1 MTVPALIIAGLIA
14 IAAAAA
20 VVVFVVLRQSA
31 RNTAQ
36 LNQEMREAFALL
48 SRDALRETNASLLQS
63 NTSLLQ
69 TAEQSLRARQEA
81 IDELIKPVRETLDK
95 VQQQVVRA
103 DRDREGSFRAVKEQ
117 LTSLAQSQELLRQS
131 ADGLSRS
138 LRSPNTRGKW
148 GEIQLKRI
156 VELAGMLER
165 CDFELQASTPDSRLR
180 PDLTVRLPGN
190 TRIVVDSK
198 VPIDAYLRAVEAQT
212 EESRN
217 RSLDEHASMVR
228 GHVKTLGNKR
238 YWDQFEGHSPE
249 FVVMFLPLEPLMS
262 SAFERDPELLEF
274 AARENVVIATPMTL
288 LALLRAVAFGWQ
300 QQDIAKNA
308 EEIRDAGQEL
318 CDRLVKML
326 AHFDE
331 VGAHLGGAV
340 DSFNKTVGSFDRR
353 VMPSVRRFQELKV
366 PQAEQLALPVERSST
381 VRVFAAPQLPGDA
394 DDDGT

>member
-1 MTVPALIIAGLIA
+1 MTLPALIIAGA
-14 IAAAAA
+14 VAVAAASAII
-20 VVVFVVLRQSA
+20 VFLVLRQSA
-31 RNTAQ
+31 RTTAEIQ
-36 LNQEMREAFALL
+36 QEMRDAFAAL
-48 SRDALRETNASLLQS
+48 SRDALRDTNASLLQ
-63 NTSLLQ
+63 
-69 TAEQSLRARQEA
+69 TADHALRARQEA
-81 IDELIKPVRETLDK
+81 IDELIKPVRETLDR

-117 LTSLAQSQELLRQS
+117 LASLAQAQELLRQS

-165 CDFELQASTPDSRLR
+165 CDFELQESTPDTRLR

-198 VPIDAYLRAVEAQT
+198 VPIDAYLRAVEAPT
-212 EESRN
+212 EEHRN
-217 RSLDEHASMVR
+217 RQLDEHAAMVR

-238 YWDQFEGHSPE
+238 YWDQFDGHSPE

-262 SAFERDPELLEF
+262 AAFERDPELLEF

-300 QQDIAKNA
+300 QQDIARNA

-326 AHFDE
+326 AHFDDA
-331 VGAHLGGAV
+331 GAHLGGAV
-340 DSFNKTVGSFDRR
+340 DAFNKAVGSFDRR

-366 PQAEQLALPVERSST
+366 PQADQLALPVERSPI
-381 VRVFAAPQLPGDA
+381 VRAFAAPALPGHEGDE
-394 DDDGT
+394 DS

>member
-1 MTVPALIIAGLIA
+1 MTLPALIIAGV

-20 VVVFVVLRQSA
+20 SGIVVFLLLRQSA
-31 RNTAQ
+31 KATSQ
-36 LNQEMREAFALL
+36 VHQEMRDAFASL
-48 SRDALRETNASLLQS
+48 SRDALRDTNASLLQ
-63 NTSLLQ
+63 
-69 TAEQSLRARQEA
+69 TADQQLRARQEA
-81 IDELIKPVRETLDK
+81 IDELIKPVRDTLDK

-103 DRDREGSFRAVKEQ
+103 DRDREGSYRAVREQ
-117 LTSLAQSQELLRQS
+117 LTSLAVSQEQLRQS

-165 CDFELQASTPDSRLR
+165 CDFDLQASTPDSRLR

-190 TRIVVDSK
+190 TRIVVDAK
-198 VPIDAYLRAVEAQT
+198 VPIESYMKAVEAT
-212 EESRN
+212 SEETRN
-217 RSLDEHASMVR
+217 RHLDEHAAMVR
-228 GHVKTLGNKR
+228 SHVKTLGNKK

-262 SAFERDPELLEF
+262 AAFERDGELLEF

-331 VGAHLGGAV
+331 VGSHLGGAV

-366 PQAEQLALPVERSST
+366 PQAEQLALPVERSPV
-381 VRVFAAPQLPGDA
+381 VRVFAAPQLPGDP

>member
-1 MTVPALIIAGLIA
+1 MTLPAPILAGVIALVA
-14 IAAAAA
+14 VVAAAS
-20 VVVFVVLRQSA
+20 VIVFFVLRQSA
-31 RNTAQ
+31 QTAAR
-36 LNQEMREAFALL
+36 LNQEMRDAFAAL
-48 SRDALRETNASLLQS
+48 SRDALRDTNA
-63 NTSLLQ
+63 SLLQ
-69 TAEQSLRARQEA
+69 TAEQTLRARQEA
-81 IDELIKPVRETLDK
+81 IDELIKPVRDTLDK

-103 DRDREGSFRAVKEQ
+103 DRDREGSYRAVKEQ
-117 LTSLAQSQELLRQS
+117 LTSLALSQEQLRQS

-212 EESRN
+212 EELRN
-217 RSLDEHASMVR
+217 RHLDEHALMVR

-331 VGAHLGGAV
+331 VGANLGGAV

-366 PQAEQLALPVERSST
+366 PQAEQLALPVERSPKIRAF
-381 VRVFAAPQLPGDA
+381 VAPLLPGEP

>member
-1 MTVPALIIAGLIA
+1 MTLPALIIAGA
-14 IAAAAA
+14 VAVAAASAII
-20 VVVFVVLRQSA
+20 VFLVLRQSA
-31 RNTAQ
+31 RTTAEIQ
-36 LNQEMREAFALL
+36 QEMRDAFAAL
-48 SRDALRETNASLLQS
+48 SRDALRDTNASLLQ
-63 NTSLLQ
+63 
-69 TAEQSLRARQEA
+69 TADHALRARQEA

-117 LTSLAQSQELLRQS
+117 LASLAQAQELLRQS

-165 CDFELQASTPDSRLR
+165 CDFELQESTPDTRLR

-198 VPIDAYLRAVEAQT
+198 VPIDAYLRAVEAAT
-212 EESRN
+212 EEHRN
-217 RSLDEHASMVR
+217 RHLDEHAAMVR
-228 GHVKTLGNKR
+228 AHVKTLGNKR

-262 SAFERDPELLEF
+262 AAFERDPELLEF

-300 QQDIAKNA
+300 QQDIARNA

-326 AHFDE
+326 AHFDDA
-331 VGAHLGGAV
+331 GAHLGGAV
-340 DSFNKTVGSFDRR
+340 DSFNKAVGSFDRR

-366 PQAEQLALPVERSST
+366 PQADQLALPVERPAI
-381 VRVFAAPQLPGDA
+381 VRSFKAPALPGEP

>member
-1 MTVPALIIAGLIA
+1 MTLPLLILVGIV
-14 IAAAAA
+14 AAAAA
-20 VVVFVVLRQSA
+20 LGIVVFLLLRQSA
-31 RNTAQ
+31 RATAQ
-36 LNQEMREAFALL
+36 VHQEMRDAFALL
-48 SRDALRETNASLLQS
+48 SRDALRDTNATLIQTNASLLQS
-63 NTSLLQ
+63 
-69 TAEQSLRARQEA
+69 AEQTLRARQEA
-81 IDELIKPVRETLDK
+81 IDELIKPVRDTLDK

-103 DRDREGSFRAVKEQ
+103 DRDREGSFRAVREQ
-117 LTSLAQSQELLRQS
+117 LTTLAHTQEQLRQS

-180 PDLTVRLPGN
+180 PDLTVRLPGS

-198 VPIDAYLRAVEAQT
+198 VPIDAYLRAVEAP
-212 EESRN
+212 SDAARDRN
-217 RSLDEHASMVR
+217 LDEHAAMVR
-228 GHVKTLGNKR
+228 SHVKTLGNKK

-262 SAFERDPELLEF
+262 AAFERDPGLLEF
-274 AARENVVIATPMTL
+274 AANENVVIATPMTL

-366 PQAEQLALPVERSST
+366 PQAEQLALPVERSSA
-381 VRVFAAPQLPGDA
+381 VRVFAAPQLPGEP

>member
-1 MTVPALIIAGLIA
+1 MTLPALIIAGVV
-14 IAAAAA
+14 AAAAA
-20 VVVFVVLRQSA
+20 SGIVVFLLLRQSA
-31 RNTAQ
+31 RATIQ
-36 LNQEMREAFALL
+36 VHQEMRDAFAAL
-48 SRDALRETNASLLQS
+48 SRDALRDTNASLLQ
-63 NTSLLQ
+63 TADQ
-69 TAEQSLRARQEA
+69 TLRARQEA
-81 IDELIKPVRETLDK
+81 IDELIKPVRDTLDK

-103 DRDREGSFRAVKEQ
+103 DRDREGSYRAVREQ
-117 LTSLAQSQELLRQS
+117 LTSLAVSQEQLRQS

-165 CDFELQASTPDSRLR
+165 CDFELQAATPDSRLR

-190 TRIVVDSK
+190 TRIVVDAK
-198 VPIDAYLRAVEAQT
+198 VPIESYMKAVEAPN
-212 EESRN
+212 EEQRN
-217 RSLDEHASMVR
+217 RHLDDHAAMVR
-228 GHVKTLGNKR
+228 SHVKTLGNKR

-262 SAFERDPELLEF
+262 AAFERDGELLEF

-331 VGAHLGGAV
+331 AGAHLGGAV
-340 DSFNKTVGSFDRR
+340 DAFNKTVGSFDRR

-366 PQAEQLALPVERSST
+366 PQADQLALPVERPAA
-381 VRVFAAPQLPGDA
+381 VRAFAAPQLPGET

>member
-1 MTVPALIIAGLIA
+1 MTLPALILAA
-14 IAAAAA
+14 IVAA
-20 VVVFVVLRQSA
+20 VAASAIVVFLVLRHSA
-31 RNTAQ
+31 RTSAQ
-36 LNQEMREAFALL
+36 MNQEMRDAFAAL
-48 SRDALRETNASLLQS
+48 SRDALRDSSASLLQS
-63 NTSLLQ
+63 NASLLQ
-69 TAEQSLRARQEA
+69 TAEQTLRARQEA
-81 IDELIKPVRETLDK
+81 IDELIKPVRDTLDK

-198 VPIDAYLRAVEAQT
+198 VPIDAYLRAVEAPT
-212 EESRN
+212 EEVRN
-217 RSLDEHASMVR
+217 RSLDEHATMVR
-228 GHVKTLGNKR
+228 SHVKTLGNKR

-366 PQAEQLALPVERSST
+366 PQAEQLALPVERSSA
-381 VRVFAAPQLPGDA
+381 VRVFAAQQLPGA
-394 DDDGT
+394 PDDDGT

>member
-1 MTVPALIIAGLIA
+1 
-14 IAAAAA
+14 
-20 VVVFVVLRQSA
+20 
-31 RNTAQ
+31 
-36 LNQEMREAFALL
+36 
-48 SRDALRETNASLLQS
+48 
-63 NTSLLQ
+63 
-69 TAEQSLRARQEA
+69 
-81 IDELIKPVRETLDK
+81 
-95 VQQQVVRA
+95 
-103 DRDREGSFRAVKEQ
+103 
-117 LTSLAQSQELLRQS
+117 
-131 ADGLSRS
+131 
-138 LRSPNTRGKW
+138 
-148 GEIQLKRI
+148 
-156 VELAGMLER
+156 
-165 CDFELQASTPDSRLR
+165 
-180 PDLTVRLPGN
+180 
-190 TRIVVDSK
+190 

-212 EESRN
+212 DELRN
-217 RSLDEHASMVR
+217 RHLDEHASMVR

-331 VGAHLGGAV
+331 VGAGLSGAV

-366 PQAEQLALPVERSST
+366 PQAEQLALPVERSPK
-381 VRVFAAPQLPGDA
+381 VRAFVAPLLPGEP

>member
-1 MTVPALIIAGLIA
+1 MTTLALIIAGV

-20 VVVFVVLRQSA
+20 AGLVAFFVLRQSA
-31 RNTAQ
+31 RATAQ
-36 LNQEMREAFALL
+36 VHQEMRDAFAAL
-48 SRDALRETNASLLQS
+48 SRDALRDTNASLLQ
-63 NTSLLQ
+63 TADQ
-69 TAEQSLRARQEA
+69 TLRARQEA

-95 VQQQVVRA
+95 VQRQVVQA
-103 DRDREGSFRAVKEQ
+103 DKEREGSYRAVREQ
-117 LTSLAQSQELLRQS
+117 LTSLAHSQEQLRQS

-165 CDFELQASTPDSRLR
+165 CDFELQAAAPDSRLR

-198 VPIDAYLRAVEAQT
+198 VPIEAYLRAVEAQSD
-212 EESRN
+212 ELRN
-217 RSLDEHASMVR
+217 RHLDEHASMVR

-262 SAFERDPELLEF
+262 AAFERDPGLLEF
-274 AARENVVIATPMTL
+274 AAGENVVIATPMTL

-300 QQDIAKNA
+300 QQDIARNA

-331 VGAHLGGAV
+331 VGANLGGAV

-366 PQAEQLALPVERSST
+366 PQSEQLALPVERPAV
-381 VRVFAAPQLPGDA
+381 VRVFTAPQLPGA
-394 DDDGT
+394 PDDDGT

>member
-1 MTVPALIIAGLIA
+1 MAIPALIIAGLA
-14 IAAAAA
+14 LVAAASGLI
-20 VVVFVVLRQSA
+20 VFFVLRQTAETNA
-31 RNTAQ
+31 R
-36 LNQEMREAFALL
+36 LNQEMREAFAAL
-48 SRDALRETNASLLQS
+48 SRDALRETNASLLQ
-63 NTSLLQ
+63 TADQ
-69 TAEQSLRARQEA
+69 TLRARQEA
-81 IDELIKPVRETLDK
+81 IDNLLGPVRETLDK

-117 LTSLAQSQELLRQS
+117 LTSLALSQEQLRQS

-165 CDFELQASTPDSRLR
+165 CDFELQASAPDSRLR

-190 TRIVVDSK
+190 TRIVVDAK

-212 EESRN
+212 GELRN
-217 RSLDEHASMVR
+217 RNLDEHASMVR

-238 YWDQFEGHSPE
+238 YWDQFEGRSPE

-318 CDRLVKML
+318 CDRLVKMM

-331 VGAHLGGAV
+331 AGAHLGGAV
-340 DSFNKTVGSFDRR
+340 DAFNKTVGSFDRR

-366 PQAEQLALPVERSST
+366 PQAEQLALPVERPAV
-381 VRVFAAPQLPGDA
+381 VRTFTAPLLPGEA

>member
-1 MTVPALIIAGLIA
+1 MTLPALIIAGV

-20 VVVFVVLRQSA
+20 SGIVVFLLLRQSA
-31 RNTAQ
+31 RATAHVH
-36 LNQEMREAFALL
+36 QEMRDAFASL
-48 SRDALRETNASLLQS
+48 SRDALRDTNASLLQ
-63 NTSLLQ
+63 
-69 TAEQSLRARQEA
+69 TADQQLRARQEA

-103 DRDREGSFRAVKEQ
+103 DRDREGSYRAVREQ
-117 LTSLAQSQELLRQS
+117 LTSLAVSQEQLRQS

-190 TRIVVDSK
+190 TRIVVDAK
-198 VPIDAYLRAVEAQT
+198 VPIESYMKAVEAT
-212 EESRN
+212 SDELRN
-217 RSLDEHASMVR
+217 RHLDEHAAMVR
-228 GHVKTLGNKR
+228 SHVKTLGNKK

-262 SAFERDPELLEF
+262 AAFERDGELLEF
-274 AARENVVIATPMTL
+274 AAHENVVIATPMTL

-331 VGAHLGGAV
+331 VGSSLGGAV
-340 DSFNKTVGSFDRR
+340 DAFNKTVGSFDRR

-366 PQAEQLALPVERSST
+366 PQAEQLALPVERSPV
-381 VRVFAAPQLPGDA
+381 VRVFAAPQLPGDP

>member
-1 MTVPALIIAGLIA
+1 MFTPLWVLIALFVLVAAIGAIGLIA
-14 IAAAAA
+14 VLRRSAAAHAS
-20 VVVFVVLRQSA
+20 LQ
-31 RNTAQ
+31 
-36 LNQEMREAFALL
+36 QEMREAFALL
-48 SRDALRETNASLLQS
+48 SRDALRDTNASLLQ
-63 NTSLLQ
+63 TADQ
-69 TAEQSLRARQEA
+69 TLRARQEA
-81 IDELIKPVRETLDK
+81 IDELIKPVRDTLER

-165 CDFELQASTPDSRLR
+165 CDFEQQASGPDSRLR

-198 VPIDAYLRAVEAQT
+198 VPIESYMKAVEAT
-212 EESRN
+212 SEEQRN
-217 RSLDEHASMVR
+217 RHLDEHAAVVR
-228 GHVKTLGNKR
+228 GHVRTLGNKR
-238 YWDQFEGHSPE
+238 YWDQFEGLSPE

-262 SAFERDPELLEF
+262 AAFERDGELLEF

-326 AHFDE
+326 AHFDDT
-331 VGAHLGGAV
+331 GAHLSGAV
-340 DSFNKTVGSFDRR
+340 DAFNKTVGSFDRR
-353 VMPSVRRFQELKV
+353 VMPSLRRFQELKV
-366 PQAEQLALPVERSST
+366 PQADQLTLPVERPAVLRS
-381 VRVFAAPQLPGDA
+381 FIAPALPGA
-394 DDDGT
+394 VDDET

>member
-1 MTVPALIIAGLIA
+1 MTLPALILAA
-14 IAAAAA
+14 IVA
-20 VVVFVVLRQSA
+20 VVAASGIVVFLVLRHSA
-31 RNTAQ
+31 KTSAQ
-36 LNQEMREAFALL
+36 MNQEMRDAFAAL
-48 SRDALRETNASLLQS
+48 SRDALRDSSASLLQS
-63 NTSLLQ
+63 NASLLQ
-69 TAEQSLRARQEA
+69 TAEQTLRARQEA

-103 DRDREGSFRAVKEQ
+103 DRDREGSFQGVHGQ

-198 VPIDAYLRAVEAQT
+198 VPIDAYLRAVEAPT
-212 EESRN
+212 EEVRN

-228 GHVKTLGNKR
+228 SHVKTLGNKR

-366 PQAEQLALPVERSST
+366 PQAEQLALPVERSSA
-381 VRVFAAPQLPGDA
+381 VRVFAAPQLPGA
-394 DDDGT
+394 PDDDGT